1 MIVVS
6 SGTIKQAN
14 EVLLKIE
21 NIFMKQSSI
30 LRQEILICKIGLNDA
45 IVVFRNGSIIT
56 TRVSNDNARSA
67 RANILIVDEARLVD
81 KNTLNT
87 VLRKFLT
94 SPRHPHYLD
103 KPEYAHLQERNKEIY
118 MSSAYFKSS
127 ELYEKAK
134 TYTVNFFDDTKK
146 YFICG
151 IPYQVSI
158 KEGLLMRSQVEDER
172 SEADYNEILDQME
185 MECLWFGDTDGGL
198 FKFNDLN
205 QIRRLKKSLYPLK
218 FYNESIPVPK
228 VSFQN
233 KRILSV
239 DIALMASSKSKKND
253 ATAIYINDAL
263 RATDVTYQANFVF
276 GETFEGKTTDE
287 LGLIVM
293 RYFYE
298 YQCTDLV
305 LDCNGSGLGI
315 FDFIIKDQ
323 YDPETGKVYKA
334 LTAKN
339 NQDMADRCKV
349 KDANKVVWCIK
360 ATASFNNEIA
370 ILLRN
375 GIKNGRINFL
385 VQEIGIDD
393 IIAKDYKPYK
403 RLLPKQQDEMK
414 ISYAETT
421 MAVYELIKLK
431 HFVKNGQITVVEPS
445 GFRKDRY
452 SSIAYNFWCMRQL
465 ELELKPKNND
475 VDSLLNR
482 LTIRRGTYGEKV
494 I

>member
-1 MIVVS
+1 MIVIS

-30 LRQEILICKIGLNDA
+30 LRQEILISKIGLNDA
-45 IVVFRNGSIIT
+45 IVVFRNNSIIT

-67 RANILIVDEARLVD
+67 RANILIIDEARLVD

-239 DIALMASSKSKKND
+239 DIALMASTKSKKND

-287 LGLIVM
+287 IGLIVM

-298 YQCTDLV
+298 YHCTDLV
-305 LDCNGSGLGI
+305 LDTAGSGLGVY
-315 FDFIIKDQ
+315 DFIIKDQ

-339 NQDMADRCKV
+339 NQEMAERCKV

-360 ATASFNNEIA
+360 ATAAFNNEIA

-465 ELELKPKNND
+465 ELELKPKNNN